1 MADNNDFSLGYAMGQ
16 DNGNNGG
23 FLGGEGL
30 WAVIIFA
37 MIFGYGGFGGGFGG
51 FGGGYGAVGANG
63 ALTRAELY
71 DGFTMQGIDSAV
83 RGVQQGVC
91 DSTYALTNN
100 LNTGFAAVQNA
111 MAQGFAGLNTGMMQQ
126 GYESRIAVDNM
137 GNRVASDLCD
147 IRGAIK
153 DGTTQGVMN
162 TNAIQQQLSS
172 CCCDMEKMSM
182 QTRFDAQQMNCAT
195 LQAIDRVGDRIIDY
209 LSNDKMQTLRDENQ
223 ALRLSA
229 SQTAQNQFITQVG
242 SDIVNRLNPPPIPA
256 YQVPS
261 PYGHGGGCGACC

>member
-1 MADNNDFSLGYAMGQ
+1 MADSNDFSMGYAIGQ
-16 DNGNNGG
+16 DNNNNGG
-23 FLGGEGL
+23 FFGGDGI
-30 WAVIIFA
+30 WAIIIFA
-37 MIFGYGGFGGGFGG
+37 MIFGYGGFGGGG
-51 FGGGYGAVGANG
+51 GGGYGAVGANG

-83 RGVQQGVC
+83 RGVQQGIC

-100 LNTGFAAVQNA
+100 INTGFSGVQNA
-111 MAQGFAGLNTGMMQQ
+111 MAQGFAGVNTSMMQQ
-126 GYESRIAVDNM
+126 GYESRIAVD
-137 GNRVASDLCD
+137 GLGARVSTGMCD

-153 DGTTQGVMN
+153 DNATQGIMN
-162 TNAIQQQLSS
+162 TNAIQQQLSN

-209 LSNDKMQTLRDENQ
+209 ISNDKMQTLRDENQ
-223 ALRLSA
+223 ALRFAA

-242 SDIVNRLNPPPIPA
+242 SDIVNRLNPPPVPA
-256 YQVPS
+256 YTVPS
-261 PYGHGGGCGACC
+261 PYHSGCSCGCGC